1 MAEQDIA
8 LMAHLMRRAGFG
20 STYEELER
28 RVSAGY
34 EATVDELL
42 NPEGQPDLDMD
53 ILERHFIDWRD
64 MNALEVNQAY
74 WTYRMINTQRPLQEK
89 VALFWHGILCTG
101 NSKCEHGRQVQLQL
115 DMFRE
120 LGIKTFPEICIL

>member
-20 STYEELER
+20 ATYEELER

-42 NPEGQPDLDMD
+42 NPESQPDLDMD

-74 WTYRMINTQRPLQEK
+74 WTYRMINTQ
-89 VALFWHGILCTG
+89 GLCR
-101 NSKCEHGRQVQLQL
+101 KR
-115 DMFRE
+115 
-120 LGIKTFPEICIL
+120 